1 MRRRTRHNPPAST
14 TATIAG
20 IAGAVAVVMGYR
32 YFSQRAYSAPP
43 PPPPPPQGGV
53 QGNLPANGFSLTVN
67 PADAGTLT
75 LGPSGD
81 GFKQYLVGVAPL
93 DPRAPLAP
101 VVISVEGLPVGL
113 VAQVAYATGD
123 TIGAPSLLGATPTMP
138 ATVKIMA
145 TEGVTPAPGPV
156 RLTIVGTSPA
166 GRATVAASLTVAAA
180 PARSSGAFGL
190 RPAGRVEA
198 TNISTRVIGLPVGG
212 NLR

>member
-43 PPPPPPQGGV
+43 PPPPPPPQGGL
-53 QGNLPANGFSLTVN
+53 QNNLPASGFSLTVN

-75 LGPSGD
+75 IGPSGE
-81 GFKQYLVGVAPL
+81 GFKQYLVGVASL
-93 DPRAPLAP
+93 DPRASLAP

-113 VAQVAYATGD
+113 VAQVAYATGA
-123 TIGAPSLLGATPTMP
+123 TGAAPTMP
-138 ATVKIMA
+138 ATVKVMA

-180 PARSSGAFGL
+180 PARSSGIPQTDTLPMPALYGRNIVDMTGL
-190 RPAGRVEA
+190 RR
-198 TNISTRVIGLPVGG
+198 G
-212 NLR
+212 NQY

>member
-20 IAGAVAVVMGYR
+20 IAGAVAVVMGYY
-32 YFSQRAYSAPP
+32 YFSQRANSAPP
-43 PPPPPPQGGV
+43 PPPPPPPPPQGS
-53 QGNLPANGFSLTVN
+53 LPASGFSLTVN

-75 LGPSGD
+75 LGPSGE

-93 DPRAPLAP
+93 DPRASLDP

-113 VAQVAYATGD
+113 VAQVAYATGA
-123 TIGAPSLLGATPTMP
+123 TGATPTML
-138 ATVKIMA
+138 ATVKVMS

-180 PARSSGAFGL
+180 PARTSGAFGL
-190 RPAGRVEA
+190 RPAGRIEA
-198 TNISTRVIGLPVGG
+198 ANISARVIGLPVGG